1 MDFQHLNHLEVRQ
14 IYNFIAV
21 VQAGNNFT
29 EAAKRLGI
37 HQPNLT
43 QSIQALEKSLSAVS
57 KTSDIKLFERTKRP
71 IELTEAGKAF
81 FKEVQLAL
89 MHLERAIAQVQQAS
103 LGQIGRLI
111 LGLNNAVANSILP
124 EVLQEFQKQFPN
136 VELEL
141 REVRI
146 QQEIQMLKNC
156 ELDVVF
162 QRSPSFDRNDPDLES
177 QILLNEYFVVALPTN
192 HALAK
197 QKNTE
202 ISLKALANETI
213 ILPPIDVLPFY
224 GEVITLC
231 RKIGFEPKIASNIR
245 VTGVVVLLSLVVSG
259 KGISILPNHVQ
270 ILHREG
276 VIYKVLKDATLTRQI
291 AAVWRKKNSS
301 MVLPNFLKVIE
312 EIIYLRDAW

>member
-1 MDFQHLNHLEVRQ
+1 MNFQHLNHLEVRQ
-14 IYNFIAV
+14 IYNFMAV

-43 QSIQALEKSLSAVS
+43 QSIQALEKSLSANS
-57 KTSDIKLFERTKRP
+57 KTSDIKLFDRTKRP

-81 FKEVQLAL
+81 LKEVQLAL
-89 MHLERAIAQVQQAS
+89 MHFERAIAQVQQAS

-141 REVRI
+141 REVKI

-192 HALAK
+192 HNLAK

-213 ILPPIDVLPFY
+213 ILPPLDVLPFY

-245 VTGVVVLLSLVVSG
+245 VTGVVVLLSLVASG